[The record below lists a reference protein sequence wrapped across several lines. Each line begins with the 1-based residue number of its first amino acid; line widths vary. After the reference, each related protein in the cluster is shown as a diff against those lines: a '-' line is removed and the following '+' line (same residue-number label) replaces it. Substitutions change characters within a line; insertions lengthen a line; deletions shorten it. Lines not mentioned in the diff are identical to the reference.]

1 MGHTFQAQAFGEVPV
16 GGPQRLDTQGGN
28 AYTVVGRSWAASQ
41 RASVRSGKYRS
52 GLSVSGFT
60 AATFSLAQ
68 VSRSASLSL
77 GEGQAGQGAPARRRA
92 TTPRPAADRR
102 TRRTHRR
109 HPRSARYGP
118 APKRRASAGRP
129 TKTCPVAPVTRQC
142 SAPFNDQSTATPTTA
157 QNRPRCRSHPARTA
171 HASAA
176 PVFWCTAAW

>member
-68 VSRSASLSL
+68 VSRSASLSWEKDRL
-77 GEGQAGQGAPARRRA
+77 ARVHLHAGVPQRQGQRQTGVHVEPTAGTRDQHVTGRRQSGE
-92 TTPRPAADRR
+92 
-102 TRRTHRR
+102 HRR
-109 HPRSARYGP
+109 DGQRRHARLH
-118 APKRRASAGRP
+118 R
-129 TKTCPVAPVTRQC
+129 
-142 SAPFNDQSTATPTTA
+142 
-157 QNRPRCRSHPARTA
+157 
-171 HASAA
+171 
-176 PVFWCTAAW
+176 